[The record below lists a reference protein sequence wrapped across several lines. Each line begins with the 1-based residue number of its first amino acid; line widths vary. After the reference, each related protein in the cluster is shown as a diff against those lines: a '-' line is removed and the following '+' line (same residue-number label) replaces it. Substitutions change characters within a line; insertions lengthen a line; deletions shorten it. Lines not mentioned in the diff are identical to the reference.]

1 MATSADTSRNAGGMG
16 STGGAGGAG
25 AGSAGGAGA
34 AGSAGGAGA
43 AGSAGAARAARRTE
57 RAPSGGWRT
66 IAAKEFTDHVESIR
80 FVVLL
85 VVIGLAA
92 IIPMY
97 FISTDISSSAPQLS
111 GQPALF
117 LALFVVG
124 SQTVGGVTT
133 VAFAALLVPLVGIAF
148 GFDGINSERS
158 QGTLSRLLA
167 QPIHRDDIVNGK
179 FAAGIAVIAVM
190 LGALVMLVSAL
201 GIVRLGIIPTP
212 EELARVV
219 TWWLA
224 TILYA
229 SFWLAFAL
237 LLSVVIRGAASAA
250 LVGFG
255 SWLGLIL
262 FGQFLLPLLAGAL
275 FPINTTGTIND
286 AFASSSTQQ
295 LFLRISPATLYQ
307 DIVTALMNPATKSV
321 LGVGNLGQYQSAQEQ
336 LPTLLS
342 LDQSILLVWPQ
353 IVVLVALTVA
363 MFALA
368 YVLFLRQ
375 EVRA

>member
-1 MATSADTSRNAGGMG
+1 MAAPADATRRND
-16 STGGAGGAG
+16 TR
-25 AGSAGGAGA
+25 
-34 AGSAGGAGA
+34 
-43 AGSAGAARAARRTE
+43 RAARRAE
-57 RAPSGGWRT
+57 KAPSGGWRT
-66 IAAKEFTDHVESIR
+66 IMGKELADHLASVR
-80 FVVLL
+80 FIVLLL
-85 VVIGLAA
+85 VVGIAA
-92 IIPMY
+92 IVPMY
-97 FISTDISSSAPQLS
+97 FISTDISNAAPQLA
-111 GQPALF
+111 GQPAVF

-124 SQTVGGVTT
+124 SASVGGVTT

-179 FAAGIAVIAVM
+179 FAAGLAVIALM
-190 LGALVMLVSAL
+190 LTTLVTLVTAL
-201 GIVRLGIIPTP
+201 GIVRLGIIPSP
-212 EELARVV
+212 EEFARVIA
-219 TWWLA
+219 WLLA
-224 TILYA
+224 TVLYA

-262 FGQFLLPLLAGAL
+262 FGQFLLPLVAGVIFPRDTSDANAYLASGSA
-275 FPINTTGTIND
+275 
-286 AFASSSTQQ
+286 QQ

-321 LGVGNLGQYQSAQEQ
+321 LGVGNLGQYVSAQEQ
-336 LPTLLS
+336 LPSLLS

-353 IVVLVALTVA
+353 IVVLTALTTA

>member
-1 MATSADTSRNAGGMG
+1 MSTSADLPRSDTP
-16 STGGAGGAG
+16 
-25 AGSAGGAGA
+25 
-34 AGSAGGAGA
+34 
-43 AGSAGAARAARRTE
+43 ARSARRSE
-57 RAPSGGWRT
+57 RPPSGGWRT
-66 IAAKEFTDHVESIR
+66 IALKEFADHVASVR
-80 FVVLL
+80 FLVLL
-85 VVIGLAA
+85 VVIVVAA
-92 IIPMY
+92 VIPMY
-97 FISTDISSSAPQLS
+97 FISTDITSSAPQLS

-124 SQTVGGVTT
+124 SQSVGGVTT

-167 QPIHRDDIVNGK
+167 QPIHRDDVVNGK
-179 FAAGIAVIAVM
+179 FAAGIAVISVILA
-190 LGALVMLVSAL
+190 ALVILVCGL

-212 EELARVV
+212 EELARVFS
-219 TWWLA
+219 WWLA

-237 LLSVVIRGAASAA
+237 LLSVIIRGAASAA

-255 SWLGLIL
+255 SWLGLIM

-275 FPINTTGTIND
+275 FPSNTSGTAND
-286 AFASSSTQQ
+286 YFASTSAQAM
-295 LFLRISPATLYQ
+295 FLRISPATLYQ
-307 DIVTALMNPATKSV
+307 DIVTALMNPTTKSV
-321 LGVGNLGQYQSAQEQ
+321 LGVGNLGQYVAAQEQ
-336 LPTLLS
+336 IPSLLT
-342 LDQSILLVWPQ
+342 LDQSILIVWPQ
-353 IVVLVALTVA
+353 IVALVALTVA

>member
-1 MATSADTSRNAGGMG
+1 MASADTPHPV
-16 STGGAGGAG
+16 ST
-25 AGSAGGAGA
+25 
-34 AGSAGGAGA
+34 
-43 AGSAGAARAARRTE
+43 RATRRAE

-80 FVVLL
+80 FIVLL
-85 VVIGLAA
+85 LVIGAA
-92 IIPMY
+92 AVIPLY
-97 FISTDISSSAPQLS
+97 FISTEITASAPKIS
-111 GQPALF
+111 GQPAVF

-124 SQTVGGVTT
+124 SKSVGGMTT

-148 GFDGINSERS
+148 GFDGINSERT

-167 QPIHRDDIVNGK
+167 QPIHRDDVVNGK

-190 LGALVMLVSAL
+190 LGVLIVLISAI
-201 GIVRLGIIPTP
+201 GIVRLGIIPAP
-212 EELARVV
+212 EEVARVV
-219 TWWLA
+219 GWWLA

-255 SWLGLIL
+255 TWLGLIL
-262 FGQFLLPLLAGAL
+262 FGQFLLPLAADAL
-275 FPINTTGTIND
+275 FPINTSGTIND
-286 AFASSSTQQ
+286 AFASNSAQQ

-307 DIVTALMNPATKSV
+307 DIVTAVMNPSTKSV
-321 LGVGNLGQYQSAQEQ
+321 LGLGNLGQYQSAQEQ
-336 LPTLLS
+336 LPSLLS
-342 LDQSILLVWPQ
+342 LDQSILIVWPQ

>member
-1 MATSADTSRNAGGMG
+1 MAAPTDTTRPAD
-16 STGGAGGAG
+16 
-25 AGSAGGAGA
+25 
-34 AGSAGGAGA
+34 
-43 AGSAGAARAARRTE
+43 AARKARRSE

-66 IAAKEFTDHVESIR
+66 IAAKELADHLESVR
-80 FVVLL
+80 FVVQL
-85 VVIGLAA
+85 VVIGVAA
-92 IIPMY
+92 IVPMY
-97 FISTDISSSAPQLS
+97 FISTDISNSAPDLAGS
-111 GQPALF
+111 PALF

-124 SQTVGGVTT
+124 SQSVGGVTT

-167 QPIHRDDIVNGK
+167 QPVHRDDIVNGK
-179 FAAGIAVIAVM
+179 FVAGIAVITIM
-190 LGALVMLVSAL
+190 LGALVAVTAGL
-201 GIVRLGIIPTP
+201 GIIRLGIIPSA

-219 TWWLA
+219 AWFMA
-224 TILYA
+224 TVLYA

-255 SWLGLIL
+255 TWLGLIL
-262 FGQFLLPLLAGAL
+262 FGAFLLPLAANAL
-275 FPINTTGTIND
+275 FPPNTAGTAND
-286 AFASSSTQQ
+286 YFASTTAQQ

-307 DIVTALMNPATKSV
+307 DIVLALMNPATKSV
-321 LGVGNLGQYQSAQEQ
+321 LGVGNLGQYVSSQEV
-336 LPTLLS
+336 LPSMLS

-353 IVVLVALTVA
+353 IVVLVAMTTA
-363 MFALA
+363 MFAGA

>member
-1 MATSADTSRNAGGMG
+1 MATSADTP
-16 STGGAGGAG
+16 
-25 AGSAGGAGA
+25 
-34 AGSAGGAGA
+34 
-43 AGSAGAARAARRTE
+43 RAARPARSARRSE

-66 IAAKEFTDHVESIR
+66 IAAKEFADHVESIR

-85 VVIGLAA
+85 IVIGIAA

-97 FISTDISSSAPQLS
+97 FISTDISGSAPQLS

-167 QPIHRDDIVNGK
+167 QPIHRDDVVNGK
-179 FAAGIAVIAVM
+179 FVAGIAVISVM
-190 LGALVMLVSAL
+190 LGVLVILVSAL
-201 GIVRLGIIPTP
+201 GIVRLGIIPSP
-212 EELARVV
+212 EELVRVL
-219 TWWLA
+219 TWLLA

-255 SWLGLIL
+255 SWLALIL
-262 FGQFLLPLLAGAL
+262 FGQFLLPLVAGAL
-275 FPINTTGTIND
+275 FPVNTTGTAND
-286 AFASSSTQQ
+286 YFASTSAQQ

-307 DIVTALMNPATKSV
+307 DIVTALMNPSTKSV
-321 LGVGNLGQYQSAQEQ
+321 LGVGNLGQYVSAQQQ
-336 LPTLLS
+336 LPSLLS

-353 IVVLVALTVA
+353 IVILTALTVA

>member
-1 MATSADTSRNAGGMG
+1 MAAPADTTRRPDASR
-16 STGGAGGAG
+16 
-25 AGSAGGAGA
+25 
-34 AGSAGGAGA
+34 
-43 AGSAGAARAARRTE
+43 RARRAE

-66 IAAKEFTDHVESIR
+66 IAAKELADHLESVR

-85 VVIGLAA
+85 VVVGIAA
-92 IIPMY
+92 IVPMY
-97 FISTDISSSAPQLS
+97 FTSTAITDSAPQLA

-117 LALFVVG
+117 LWLFARG
-124 SQTVGGVTT
+124 SQDVGGITT
-133 VAFAALLVPLVGIAF
+133 IAFAALFVPLVGVAF
-148 GFDGINSERS
+148 GFDAVNSERS

-167 QPIHRDDIVNGK
+167 QPIHRDDVVNGK
-179 FAAGIAVIAVM
+179 FAAGIAVIALM
-190 LGALVMLVSAL
+190 LTALVALITAL

-219 TWWLA
+219 AWLLA

-229 SFWLAFAL
+229 GFWLSFAV

-255 SWLGLIL
+255 TWLGLTL
-262 FGQFLLPLLAGAL
+262 FGAFLLPLVANTL
-275 FPINTTGTIND
+275 FPPDTTDAD
-286 AFASSSTQQ
+286 AFFASTSAQQ

-307 DIVTALMNPATKSV
+307 DVVTALMNPEANTI
-321 LGVGNLGQYQSAQEQ
+321 LGFGNLGQYVSAQEQ
-336 LPTLLS
+336 SRSLLT

-353 IVVLVALTVA
+353 IVALVALTVLV
-363 MFALA
+363 FALA

>member
-1 MATSADTSRNAGGMG
+1 MAAPADTTRH
-16 STGGAGGAG
+16 AG
-25 AGSAGGAGA
+25 AS
-34 AGSAGGAGA
+34 
-43 AGSAGAARAARRTE
+43 RRARRAE

-66 IAAKEFTDHVESIR
+66 IAAKELADHLESVR

-85 VVIGLAA
+85 VVVGIAA
-92 IIPMY
+92 IVPMY
-97 FISTDISSSAPQLS
+97 FTSTAITDSAPQLA

-117 LALFVVG
+117 LWLFARG
-124 SQTVGGVTT
+124 SQDVGGITT
-133 VAFAALLVPLVGIAF
+133 IAFAALFVPLVGIAF
-148 GFDGINSERS
+148 GFDAVNSERS

-167 QPIHRDDIVNGK
+167 QPIHRDDVVNGK
-179 FAAGIAVIAVM
+179 FAAGIAVIALM
-190 LGALVMLVSAL
+190 LTALVTLITAL

-219 TWWLA
+219 AWLLA

-229 SFWLAFAL
+229 GFWLAFAV

-255 SWLGLIL
+255 TWLGLTL
-262 FGQFLLPLLAGAL
+262 FGAFLLPLLANTL
-275 FPINTTGTIND
+275 FPPDTTD
-286 AFASSSTQQ
+286 ANAFFASTSAQQ

-307 DIVTALMNPATKSV
+307 DVVTALMNPEANTI
-321 LGVGNLGQYQSAQEQ
+321 LGFGNLGQYVSAQEQ
-336 LPTLLS
+336 SRSLLT

-353 IVVLVALTVA
+353 VVALVALTVLV
-363 MFALA
+363 FALA